1 MSLTSVLKER
11 GTFYNTIYDLLDLE
25 VCNKVI
31 EHHNKLMIKPVH
43 KPVKNTDFALTGMS
57 VIYALREYLTGKSK
71 WQDTVASC
79 FDFPD
84 YVDRPAR
91 WVVMGLMDKIVRN
104 GDIEVY
110 DLVEYPQ
117 IKLPPN
123 YEPTIKDVNNIA
135 MSFKNVIGSPN
146 KFIDDCEIYI
156 NPSFSR
162 SYFVG
167 GADANM
173 IIGNMLFDVR
183 TTAKS
188 RPLTLDNIIQQIA
201 YRLLDSDDEY
211 GIDKICWY
219 YTRQQ
224 CMFIHDIELFIDKNK
239 LENFVN
245 IVTDEENS
253 FYNKLNRIP
262 SHRLFDFVRR

>member
-1 MSLTSVLKER
+1 MSLTSVLKEK
-11 GTFYNTIYDLLDLE
+11 GKFYNTIYDLLDLE

-31 EHHNKLMIKPVH
+31 EHHNKLMIKPVY
-43 KPVKNTDFALTGMS
+43 KPVKDTDFALTGMS

-71 WQDTVASC
+71 WRDTVAGY

-91 WVVMGLMDKIVRN
+91 WVVMGMMDKIVRN
-104 GDIEVY
+104 GNVVFNGDHQ
-110 DLVEYPQ
+110 Q

-123 YEPTIKDVNNIA
+123 YEPTIKDVNNVA
-135 MSFKNVIGSPN
+135 MSFKKIIDSPSR
-146 KFIDDCEIYI
+146 FIDNCEIYI

-173 IIGNMLFDVR
+173 IIGNTLFDVR

-201 YRLLDSDDEY
+201 YRLLDSDNKY

-219 YTRQQ
+219 YTRQE
-224 CMFIHDIELFIDKNK
+224 CMFIHDIGLFIDKNK
-239 LENFVN
+239 LQNYVN
-245 IVTDEENS
+245 IITDEENS
-253 FYNKLNRIP
+253 FYNKLNHIP